1 MIEWTIIVIL
11 SLVLAAAVHLL
22 RNMVKTL
29 HNIEVRLAELY
40 FVVKEYDEFLKK
52 LNASETYYGDP
63 TIEAFVKLSNELN
76 EILGDIL
83 NIQHQITGDDNAEK
97 TDET

>member
-1 MIEWTIIVIL
+1 M
-11 SLVLAAAVHLL
+11 SLAFAAAVHLL

-29 HNIEVRLAELY
+29 NNIEVRVAELY
-40 FVVKEYDEFLKK
+40 FVVKEYDQFLKK

-63 TIEAFVKLSNELN
+63 TIESFVKLSNELN

-83 NIQHQITGDDNAEK
+83 DIQHQITGDEDAEE